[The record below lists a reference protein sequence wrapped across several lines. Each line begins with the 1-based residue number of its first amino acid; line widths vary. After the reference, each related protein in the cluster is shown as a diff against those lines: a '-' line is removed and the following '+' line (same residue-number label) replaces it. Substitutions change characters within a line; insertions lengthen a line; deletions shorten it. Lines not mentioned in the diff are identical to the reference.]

1 MKIST
6 FISLFLVIASFMFI
20 AGLISNE
27 AKTYYPDSN
36 INDSEW
42 YGKYD
47 YAGDIN
53 ESIHPI
59 KTAFDK
65 IGDSELG
72 WWSKLTSGIAAIP
85 QAIIAL
91 PVLLFKSLYFGGLII
106 AGSFTSL
113 LIPATIIVIIGTMIL
128 VWALFKLAEIYQRWA
143 I

>member
-6 FISLFLVIASFMFI
+6 FIGLFLVIAAFMFI
-20 AGLISNE
+20 FGLMSQE
-27 AKTYYPDSN
+27 SKTYYPDSN
-36 INDSEW
+36 MNDSEW

-47 YAGDIN
+47 YASDIN
-53 ESIHPI
+53 ESVHPI

-91 PVLLFKSLYFGGLII
+91 PVLLFKSIYFGGQII
-106 AGSFTSL
+106 AGAFTSL
-113 LIPATIIVIIGTMIL
+113 LIPGIFIVIIGMMIL
-128 VWALFKLAEIYQRWA
+128 VWAITKLMEVYQRWP